1 MASVA
6 TALPRPLTARPK
18 LRRKL
23 PVSGRVGTTEVRFV
37 KRIDNSRLRRE
48 VDRSKQRECYRLLAL
63 LVLVFAF
70 GFAYA
75 WQHLQCLRLGYEIQ
89 RSKDQRAALQQLN
102 QQLRLEQASL
112 ADPQRIDLLAQ
123 GEGLTA
129 PTPRQVVQVGP
140 VSPAASSTEFAG
152 NVLGPAPAVAA
163 EPDSVPGSHR
173 KTLSKEQ

>member
-18 LRRKL
+18 LRRNL
-23 PVSGRVGTTEVRFV
+23 PVSGRAGTTEVRFV
-37 KRIDNSRLRRE
+37 KRINNSRLRRE

-70 GFAYA
+70 AFAYA
-75 WQHLQCLRLGYEIQ
+75 WQHFQCVRLGYEIQ
-89 RSKDQRAALQQLN
+89 SLKEQRAAMQQLN
-102 QQLRLEQASL
+102 RQLRLEQASL

-123 GEGLTA
+123 GQGLAA
-129 PTPRQVVQVGP
+129 PTPRQVIQVGQVP
-140 VSPAASSTEFAG
+140 PAASSTEFAG
-152 NVLGPAPAVAA
+152 NVLEPAPAA

-173 KTLSKEQ
+173 KSSSKEQ